1 MRERLVVAAIL
12 TFGPYLTLWASAPQ
26 QVDEAKARH
35 LQLKSTP
42 KCTEDPED
50 ATLSEALNWARSD
63 LAISLLLKV
72 TPSGTVDEIRILDYS
87 PSGNALAERFANSL
101 ARCWRSA
108 VYDTQALKSSEFP
121 AYTRVN
127 VTYKA
132 ARDQNGKLKN

>member
-63 LAISLLLKV
+63 LAIKDYCIKNGMMFLEVSDATSRIGGLAGRS
-72 TPSGTVDEIRILDYS
+72 TASSAGTLGR
-87 PSGNALAERFANSL
+87 
-101 ARCWRSA
+101 
-108 VYDTQALKSSEFP
+108 
-121 AYTRVN
+121 RV
-127 VTYKA
+127 VA
-132 ARDQNGKLKN
+132 Q

>member
-1 MRERLVVAAIL
+1 MGALPTPPFPLFCADRAIIYAA
-12 TFGPYLTLWASAPQ
+12 
-26 QVDEAKARH
+26 
-35 LQLKSTP
+35 
-42 KCTEDPED
+42 
-50 ATLSEALNWARSD
+50 LS
-63 LAISLLLKV
+63 SLLLKV